1 MEAENS
7 RQRPFFSF
15 SEIWYRP
22 LEFNLEKFA
31 NFWGIE
37 QDGICVIKFE
47 AAKKHFLTDVF
58 VAVAVAV
65 VDA

>member
-7 RQRPFFSF
+7 RQQPPFSF
-15 SEIWYRP
+15 SEIWYSP
-22 LEFNLEKFA
+22 LEFNLKKLA

-37 QDGICVIKFE
+37 QDGIRMIKFE
-47 AAKKHFLTDVF
+47 AAETHLLTDVF

-65 VDA
+65 VAA

>member
-7 RQRPFFSF
+7 RQQPPFSF
-15 SEIWYRP
+15 SEIWYSP

-37 QDGICVIKFE
+37 QDGIRVIKFE
-47 AAKKHFLTDVF
+47 AAETHLLTDVF

-65 VDA
+65 VAA

>member
-1 MEAENS
+1 MEDENS
-7 RQRPFFSF
+7 RQRPSFSF
-15 SEIWYRP
+15 TEIWHSL
-22 LEFNLEKFA
+22 LEFNLEKFG

-37 QDGICVIKFE
+37 QDGIRVIKFE
-47 AAKKHFLTDVF
+47 AAETQTDVF